1 MVVFN
6 LGYTAP
12 INPPGISPVL
22 TPTQVWAGLERKVRH
37 AEEFVPLFSACEV
50 LSEEPGA
57 TEFEPYTVIRAV
69 TIRPDFGP
77 PGGGPPGG
85 GPPGGAG
92 GPPGGGPPGGGP
104 PKGPIRNVC
113 KLYAPSRV
121 DFLREDGTKF
131 SNYVTQGPSG
141 EEADMFMT
149 YVFEW
154 RHAGVEEGSEIWKRI
169 REVHRKTARDAVEQ
183 TIKRIRELVAAGE
196 L

>member
-12 INPPGISPVL
+12 INPSGASPIL
-22 TPTQVWAGLERKVRH
+22 TPSQIWAGLQRKVRH
-37 AEEFVPLFSACEV
+37 AEEFVPLFSTCEV
-50 LSEEPGA
+50 LSEEPPA
-57 TEFEPYTVIRAV
+57 TEEEPYTIIRLV
-69 TIRPDFGP
+69 TVRPGAGP
-77 PGGGPPGG
+77 PGGSPASRAGSGGPPGG
-85 GPPGGAG
+85 GPPTGQ
-92 GPPGGGPPGGGP
+92 
-104 PKGPIRNVC
+104 IRNVC

-141 EEADMFMT
+141 EETDMSMT

-154 RHAGVEEGSEIWKRI
+154 RHPGVQAGSEIAKRM
-169 REVHRKTARDAVEQ
+169 EAGHKKTAREAVEQ
-183 TIKRIRELVAAGE
+183 TIKRIRELVVEGN